1 MLQEGIAPT
10 AIVNGDTFGW
20 NKCVSAVCFLRA
32 FLCVFCARF
41 NDATPHGIR
50 SPQPRCESSSFHQI
64 SDLIGTPEVLGP
76 FEHCMCQIGTHIA
89 VPTTTAKR
97 KSINA
102 TGRGGR
108 ELPKRSE
115 EIAGET

>member
-10 AIVNGDTFGW
+10 AIVNGDTSGW
-20 NKCVSAVCFLRA
+20 NKCVSAVCF
-32 FLCVFCARF
+32 CARF
-41 NDATPHGIR
+41 NDAIPHGIR

-64 SDLIGTPEVLGP
+64 SDLIGAPEALGP
-76 FEHCMCQIGTHIA
+76 FEHCMCQIGTPIA

-97 KSINA
+97 QSINA